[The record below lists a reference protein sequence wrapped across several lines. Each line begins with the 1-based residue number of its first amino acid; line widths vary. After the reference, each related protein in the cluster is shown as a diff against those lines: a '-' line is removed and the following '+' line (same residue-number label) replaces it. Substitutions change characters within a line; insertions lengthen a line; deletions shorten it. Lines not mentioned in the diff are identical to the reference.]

1 MGSWTTYSF
10 NEIIEDISD
19 GGTPSRSKQS
29 YFDGTIPWI
38 VIDDIQDYIYDTKEK
53 LTESGLKACS
63 SKLWPKGTIILS
75 TGATIGEVGIAQ
87 VETATKQGICGI
99 RVNESLIDNVFFM
112 YYLKYI
118 KNQLLSYAQGST
130 IKEIR
135 PNVIRGFSIY
145 APKSIDEQ
153 HVIGEVLSKVDVS
166 IKQTQKLIEK
176 YNRIKVGLMHEL
188 LTKGIDEQGNIRS
201 EETHKF
207 KVEEGL
213 KIPNDWNAESL
224 PFFCDI
230 QNGKAF
236 SSNDYN
242 SEEGIR
248 LVKPGNLAP
257 TGFTDWNNKHVA
269 FLPKHFWGKNKD
281 YQVFENELLM
291 NLTAQSLEDEFLGR
305 VCITSPG
312 TRCLLNQRIARI
324 KPKNINLDYLFW
336 AFKSK
341 FFRNYVDTMP
351 SGTKVQHLYNS
362 DLENAVI
369 AAPKSL
375 EEQKKIA
382 KTLFDLNKLINEL
395 HSKVH
400 KLQRQKKGLMQDLLT
415 GEKRV
420 TNLVLEDVGV
430 R

>member
-1 MGSWTTYSF
+1 MEKTKLCNLITYTKGKPPVADLNINEEVILLTPEYLRGASQSVKVAKTPNLVMVDEGELLLLWDGSNAGEFFLSKKGALASTMVKIDIIDENFTKGYLYYS
-10 NEIIEDISD
+10 
-19 GGTPSRSKQS
+19 
-29 YFDGTIPWI
+29 
-38 VIDDIQDYIYDTKEK
+38 
-53 LTESGLKACS
+53 LKAFEAS
-63 SKLWPKGTIILS
+63 LKGKTSGSGIPHVDKEILNAHEVIKFSKDEQQKIAGILS
-75 TGATIGEVGIAQ
+75 
-87 VETATKQGICGI
+87 
-99 RVNESLIDNVFFM
+99 NIDNDIE
-112 YYLKYI
+112 LTK
-118 KNQLLSYAQGST
+118 
-130 IKEIR
+130 R
-135 PNVIRGFSIY
+135 
-145 APKSIDEQ
+145 
-153 HVIGEVLSKVDVS
+153 
-166 IKQTQKLIEK
+166 LITK
-176 YNRIKVGLMHEL
+176 HNRIKIGMMQDL
-188 LTKGIDEQGNIRS
+188 LTKGIDEEGNIRS
-201 EETHKF
+201 EKTHKF
-207 KVEEGL
+207 KIEKGI
-213 KIPNDWNAESL
+213 KIPNDWTAENL
-224 PFFCDI
+224 PFFCDF

-305 VCITSPG
+305 VCITSSG

-324 KPKNINLDYLFW
+324 KPKNINQDYLFW

-382 KTLFDLNKLINEL
+382 KTLFNLNKLINEL

-400 KLQRQKKGLMQDLLT
+400 KLQRQKTGLMQDLLT
-415 GEKRV
+415 GETRV